1 MAYRQNVVSGNGSDA
16 STLRLAEGLG
26 WFSIGLGM
34 VELLA
39 ARALGRALGME
50 DRSELLRAYGARE
63 IVTGVGILTQ
73 PDPTPWIWGRVG
85 GDVLDLATLATG
97 LKNGN
102 PRAGNVG
109 LALFA
114 VAGVTALDVFCAQ
127 ALSTERR
134 HAYTPRHRDYS
145 HRSGMPRPPE
155 AMRGAARDFE
165 PPRDMRIP
173 ELLRPYAP

>member
-1 MAYRQNVVSGNGSDA
+1 MAQRQDIVSGNRFDG

-26 WFSIGLGM
+26 WFSIGLG
-34 VELLA
+34 VAELLA
-39 ARALGRALGME
+39 ARTLGRALGME
-50 DRSELLRAYGARE
+50 DRSELLRTYGARE

-97 LKNGN
+97 LDDNN

-127 ALSTERR
+127 ALSKERR
-134 HAYTPRHRDYS
+134 TAYTPHRDYS
-145 HRSGMPRPPE
+145 DRSGMRRPPE
-155 AMRGAARDFE
+155 AMRGAASDFE
-165 PPRDMRIP
+165 PPRDMRLP
-173 ELLRPYAP
+173 ELLRPYAS